1 MGEASAGNGSQTP
14 FFTSL
19 LPALA
24 RQECV
29 RVCGG
34 FGRGLPGGQR
44 RRRWRGGRMKRKA
57 TVANG
62 RRITA
67 GAV

>member
-29 RVCGG
+29 GG
-34 FGRGLPGGQR
+34 GSVEGCQVGKGGED
-44 RRRWRGGRMKRKA
+44 GGED
-57 TVANG
+57 G
-62 RRITA
+62 
-67 GAV
+67 

>member
-29 RVCGG
+29 CVWGG
-34 FGRGLPGGQR
+34 GSVEGCQVGKEGE
-44 RRRWRGGRMKRKA
+44 RGGED
-57 TVANG
+57 G
-62 RRITA
+62 
-67 GAV
+67 